1 MSETITYNLL
11 PTIEKFHKSMAQYRA
26 IVGPVGS
33 GKTSAAAY
41 EVCWYLPRRLFDKY
55 EIKKTRGVVV
65 RNTYSELRDTTQRT
79 VFEWFPHGQHKV
91 QENIY
96 ILRWPYKGQVL
107 EVEMLFRSCDRA
119 EDVKKFKSLE
129 VTWYWGDE
137 SIEIAEAIFLMLAT
151 RIGRFPKKCPESYGI
166 ETTNPPDVE
175 SETYSKFQWKCPP
188 PEGSPLPSKQPL
200 VDHVGFWQP
209 PGENVENLPPGYY
222 SRLREAYRDHPD
234 WADSYIDSKPGMII
248 KGKLVYNN
256 FRRKLHV
263 AAEPLVWCK
272 DVIFRGWDNTGNC
285 PAAVA
290 VQIPT
295 AMQPQVIHEWHTD
308 REGIVDFTR
317 RVMVDSNR
325 MWPDAEY
332 VDYADP
338 AGTAQISKR
347 GGGFTSNATLM
358 EEVGVE
364 VESSE
369 QNFTA
374 RRESVEQAL
383 GRIDGLLIS
392 PTCVRL
398 INGFMGGYHFPEIG
412 TTGTHAD
419 APEKNKWSH
428 VHDGLQYVM
437 VKLFRAKKPRDEHA
451 MLRRKREQD
460 ARKPGKRTGY

>member
-1 MSETITYNLL
+1 M
-11 PTIEKFHKSMAQYRA
+11 
-26 IVGPVGS
+26 
-33 GKTSAAAY
+33 
-41 EVCWYLPRRLFDKY
+41 
-55 EIKKTRGVVV
+55 
-65 RNTYSELRDTTQRT
+65 
-79 VFEWFPHGQHKV
+79 
-91 QENIY
+91 
-96 ILRWPYKGQVL
+96 
-107 EVEMLFRSCDRA
+107 
-119 EDVKKFKSLE
+119 
-129 VTWYWGDE
+129 
-137 SIEIAEAIFLMLAT
+137 
-151 RIGRFPKKCPESYGI
+151 
-166 ETTNPPDVE
+166 
-175 SETYSKFQWKCPP
+175 
-188 PEGSPLPSKQPL
+188 
-200 VDHVGFWQP
+200 
-209 PGENVENLPPGYY
+209 
-222 SRLREAYRDHPD
+222 
-234 WADSYIDSKPGMII
+234 
-248 KGKLVYNN
+248 
-256 FRRKLHV
+256 
-263 AAEPLVWCK
+263 
-272 DVIFRGWDNTGNC
+272 
-285 PAAVA
+285 A

-308 REGIVDFTR
+308 QEGIVDFTR